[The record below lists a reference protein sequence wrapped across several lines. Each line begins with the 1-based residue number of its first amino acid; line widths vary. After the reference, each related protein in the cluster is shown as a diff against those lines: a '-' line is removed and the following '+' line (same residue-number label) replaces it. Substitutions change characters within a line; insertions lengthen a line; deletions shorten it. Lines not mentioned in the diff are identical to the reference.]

1 MQIYILKQIIRKLI
15 NSGYYFIKKFFKNS
29 KKILKII
36 LTIILILLF
45 IYSMGRI

>member
-15 NSGYYFIKKFFKNS
+15 NSGYYYIKKILKNS
-29 KKILKII
+29 KKILKIVI
-36 LTIILILLF
+36 TIFLILLF

>member
-1 MQIYILKQIIRKLI
+1 MQIYVLKQIIRKLI
-15 NSGYYFIKKFFKNS
+15 NSGYYFIKKFLKNS

-36 LTIILILLF
+36 VTIILILLF